1 MTTRAFPA
9 RRAVSP
15 AMKAARR
22 RETIA
27 AYLFMAPS
35 LIFFLGFVIFPMGM
49 CLVTSFFNYTMT
61 EFSWI
66 GLANYVEM
74 FQDAIFGK
82 ALVNTIVIVL
92 VSVPVTCMFSLWVA
106 SLIYKMRDRSTS
118 IFR

>member
-9 RRAVSP
+9 RRVVSP
-15 AMKAARR
+15 AMRAARR
-22 RETIA
+22 RENIA

-35 LIFFLGFVIFPMGM
+35 LVFFLGFVIFPMGM

-61 EFSWI
+61 DFSWI

-82 ALVNTIVIVL
+82 VKSGKYFMTLIW
-92 VSVPVTCMFSLWVA
+92 SLSLFIIDANKGYFA
-106 SLIYKMRDRSTS
+106 SN
-118 IFR
+118 